1 MSDLAHVPGERLQ
14 LRPGR
19 SLDEVFASAVR
30 RGGARGEPRAPLRG
44 DRVRSPRELQ
54 AIVEEAGIGYS
65 DCGRL
70 SVTLDWWNCNS
81 NDSAWEVANQEGAAA
96 TG

>member
-14 LRPGR
+14 LRPG
-19 SLDEVFASAVR
+19 STLDEVFTSAVR
-30 RGGARGEPRAPLRG
+30 RGGAHAEPREPLRAEC
-44 DRVRSPRELQ
+44 VRSPRELQ
-54 AIVEEAGIGYS
+54 AIIEEAGIGYS

-81 NDSAWEVANQEGAAA
+81 DDPAWQVANQEGATA
-96 TG
+96 TA